1 MPLQPGVHNLKARL
15 SKPIPSTYI
24 GYLASIFGYQPEL
37 VQPSLLA
44 SGEGNHCKFTVNIK
58 CILHVIINY
67 ILVIRMLSN
76 GYAKLSFNVLTK
88 GLRDFGYNVG
98 YK

>member
-24 GYLASIFGYQPEL
+24 GYLASFFGYQPEL

-44 SGEGNHCKFTVNIK
+44 SGEGNHCKFRS
-58 CILHVIINY
+58 ILKTHSTTCY
-67 ILVIRMLSN
+67 KLYFSN
-76 GYAKLSFNVLTK
+76 THAFQWIC
-88 GLRDFGYNVG
+88 
-98 YK
+98 